1 MPNNESRSGGSSD
14 LPFVRRVLILFAL
27 AALAMAAWV
36 LLDILL
42 LLFAAVLVALILHA
56 LAAPLERS
64 LSLTRRP
71 AMLLAGVL
79 GILFLVG
86 TGFVLGPGLAA
97 ELTNLARTLPE
108 SAKNLLSAL
117 HLGSMAE
124 LVKDGAT
131 VSALGGLASRM
142 IAWTSTAAGAL
153 GSLLLVLFGGI
164 YLANE
169 PRLYRDGLIKL
180 FPPAV
185 HENVSATLDDAGEAL
200 RRWLAG
206 QAIAMAIVGGFT
218 AIGL

>member
-1 MPNNESRSGGSSD
+1 MPHTEARSRGRSD
-14 LPFVRRVLILFAL
+14 VPFVRRVLIVLAIGVLAL
-27 AALAMAAWV
+27 AAWV
-36 LLDILL
+36 LLDIFL
-42 LLFAAVLVALILHA
+42 LLFAAVLVALILHT
-56 LAAPLERS
+56 LAAPFERS
-64 LSLTRRP
+64 LSIPRRP

-79 GILFLVG
+79 VILFLVG

-108 SAKNLLSAL
+108 SANSLLSAL

-131 VSALGGLASRM
+131 ASALGGLASRM

-169 PRLYRDGLIKL
+169 PRLYRDGLIK
-180 FPPAV
+180 P
-185 HENVSATLDDAGEAL
+185 E
-200 RRWLAG
+200 RRCG
-206 QAIAMAIVGGFT
+206 VGS
-218 AIGL
+218 